1 MRVAVLGFG
10 NIGRTLAVAWQRA
23 GHQVVVGARD
33 PAATATDVAAA
44 LGPAAEVRTVAEAI
58 AGAEAVLLAVPGA
71 AVPQLL
77 SEHGPSLA
85 GVVLL
90 DAANDVGGST
100 LHQAQVVASLAP
112 DAHAFRAFN
121 TLGWE
126 NLADPVIGGVRA
138 DLVHCGPDGAPR
150 QVAERLIADVGL
162 RPVYVGG
169 ADAADVVDGVA
180 RLWFALAF
188 GQGRGRRIAFKVL
201 EP

>member
-1 MRVAVLGFG
+1 MRVAVIGFG
-10 NIGRTLAVAWQRA
+10 NIGRTLARAWERA

-33 PAATATDVAAA
+33 PASA
-44 LGPAAEVRTVAEAI
+44 AAEVRSALGGTAAVHTVADAL
-58 AGAEAVLLAVPGA
+58 AGADAVLLALPGA
-71 AVPQLL
+71 AVPGLL
-77 SEHGPSLA
+77 RDHGAALA

-100 LHQAQVVASLAP
+100 LHQAEAVATLAP
-112 DAHAFRAFN
+112 GAHAFRAFN

-126 NLADPVIGGVRA
+126 NLAEPVIGGVTA
-138 DLVHCGPDGAPR
+138 DLIFCGPDGAPR
-150 QVAERLIADVGL
+150 QSAERLIADAGL

-180 RLWFALAF
+180 KLWFALAL
-188 GQGRGRRIAFKVL
+188 GQRRGRRLAFKVL